1 MMIGS
6 RKLPSIKPVETKH
19 PHLGADNENSAT
31 PILNQIKIFSDMLKS
46 KEEAYRKKILDFN
59 TIKLKVKNARSK
71 MAYLEREAINIQKE
85 NLDLEQQLGQLLLR

>member
-1 MMIGS
+1 
-6 RKLPSIKPVETKH
+6 VETKH
-19 PHLGADNENSAT
+19 LHLGADNENPAT
-31 PILNQIKIFSDMLKS
+31 PIRNQIKIFSDMLKL
-46 KEEAYRKKILDFN
+46 KEDAYRKKTFDFN

>member
-1 MMIGS
+1 MIGS
-6 RKLPSIKPVETKH
+6 RKLPTLKPVETKH
-19 PHLGADNENSAT
+19 PHLGADNKNPAT
-31 PILNQIKIFSDMLKS
+31 PIRNQIKKISDMLRL
-46 KEEAYRKKILDFN
+46 KEEAYRKKTLDFN